1 MHKRL
6 SLHVTCLALAAA
18 FGVSACGPSDDRGAS
33 APVASAAGAPSASAS
48 AAPSITASGTPSAP
62 SPSATPAEEH
72 RLTGTSA
79 KFYLYSVRK
88 QSPGLDRI
96 SDKVLVAH
104 GDAFCT
110 VSGKDAF
117 VEQTKKT
124 EQELALTKDELT
136 QVLAAAQTACG
147 RERLF

>member
-1 MHKRL
+1 ML
-6 SLHVTCLALAAA
+6 VT
-18 FGVSACGPSDDRGAS
+18 
-33 APVASAAGAPSASAS
+33 
-48 AAPSITASGTPSAP
+48 
-62 SPSATPAEEH
+62 
-72 RLTGTSA
+72 
-79 KFYLYSVRK
+79 
-88 QSPGLDRI
+88 
-96 SDKVLVAH
+96 H

-117 VEQTKKT
+117 IAQTKET